1 MSSPDSNN
9 IDFSML
15 LASAAHDMK
24 NSLGMLLATLD
35 QMDRV
40 AGLESQ
46 DLQGHFSLLRGEA
59 SRINNDLI
67 YLLSLYRLQN
77 KQLKANIDEV
87 FVADFFNDQK
97 LRHDVLLKASGV
109 SLNIDVSDDV
119 VAYFDAELIAGVL
132 NNAIVNA
139 AKYTRSTITL
149 WAENNAGNV
158 VIEVRDDGPGFPSG
172 MIEENTDYQ
181 RGVSFKSGS
190 TNLGLFF
197 SNHIAALHSNA
208 GNIGRI
214 ELLNAATGGGIFRLI
229 LP

>member
-1 MSSPDSNN
+1 MSQLESQN

-24 NSLGMLLATLD
+24 NSLSMFLATLD
-35 QMDRV
+35 RLDEV
-40 AGLESQ
+40 G
-46 DLQGHFSLLRGEA
+46 QGSGAEISSYCSLLRGEA

-77 KQLKANIDEV
+77 KQLVATIDEV
-87 FVADFFNDQK
+87 YLPDFLEEQR
-97 LRHDVLLKASGV
+97 LRHQVLIRAAGV
-109 SLNIDVSDDV
+109 SLNIKVNDDV
-119 VAYFDAELIAGVL
+119 FGYFDAELISGVL

-139 AKYTRSTITL
+139 AKYTHNVITMSVRQEQQGIVIDVEDDGEGFP
-149 WAENNAGNV
+149 ATMIHENN
-158 VIEVRDDGPGFPSG
+158 
-172 MIEENTDYQ
+172 DYQ

-197 SNHIAALHSNA
+197 CNHIAALHAS
-208 GNIGRI
+208 GGRQGQV
-214 ELLNAATGGGIFRLI
+214 ELLNSEAGGGIFRLR

>member
-1 MSSPDSNN
+1 MATPDSQN

-24 NSLGMLLATLD
+24 NSLGMLLSTLD
-35 QMDRV
+35 QMDAV
-40 AGLESQ
+40 AVDQAQELKGY
-46 DLQGHFSLLRGEA
+46 FSLLRGEA

-77 KQLKANIDEV
+77 KQLQANVDEV
-87 FVADFFNDQK
+87 YLPEFFEDQQLRHAVLLEAFNVSLLIDVAD
-97 LRHDVLLKASGV
+97 DVL
-109 SLNIDVSDDV
+109 
-119 VAYFDAELIAGVL
+119 AYFDAELIAGVL

-139 AKYTRSTITL
+139 AKYTQSVIRLSATPHEGGVL
-149 WAENNAGNV
+149 
-158 VIEVRDDGPGFPSG
+158 IEVLDDGPGFPPS
-172 MIEENTDYQ
+172 MIDENTDYQ

-197 SNHIAALHSNA
+197 SNHIAALHTNE
-208 GNIGRI
+208 GQQGRI
-214 ELLNAATGGGIFRLI
+214 ELANNPSGGGIFRLI

>member
-1 MSSPDSNN
+1 MSQLESQN

-24 NSLGMLLATLD
+24 NSLSMFLATLD
-35 QMDRV
+35 RLDEV
-40 AGLESQ
+40 G
-46 DLQGHFSLLRGEA
+46 QGSGAEISSYCSLLRGEA

-77 KQLKANIDEV
+77 KQLVATIDEV
-87 FVADFFNDQK
+87 YLPDFLEDQR
-97 LRHDVLLKASGV
+97 LRHQVLLQAAGV
-109 SLNIDVSDDV
+109 SLSIEVEDDV
-119 VAYFDAELIAGVL
+119 VGYFDAELISGVL

-139 AKYTRSTITL
+139 AKYTHKDIRLVTRADQQGVVVDVIDDGEGFPEGMIH
-149 WAENNAGNV
+149 ENN
-158 VIEVRDDGPGFPSG
+158 
-172 MIEENTDYQ
+172 DYQ

-197 SNHIAALHSNA
+197 CNHIAALHAS
-208 GNIGRI
+208 GGRQGRI
-214 ELLNAATGGGIFRLI
+214 ELLNSEAGGGIFRLR

>member
-1 MSSPDSNN
+1 MSELEGQT

-24 NSLGMLLATLD
+24 NSLSILLSTLD
-35 QMDRV
+35 RIDEV
-40 AGLESQ
+40 SHSANGEIK
-46 DLQGHFSLLRGEA
+46 GYCSLLRGEA

-77 KQLKANIDEV
+77 KQLVAHIDEV
-87 FVADFFNDQK
+87 YLPDFLEDQR
-97 LRHDVLLKASGV
+97 LRHQVLLQAAGV
-109 SLNIDVSDDV
+109 SLSIEVEDDV
-119 VAYFDAELIAGVL
+119 VGYFDAELISGVL

-139 AKYTRSTITL
+139 AKYTHKDIRLVARADQQGVVVDVIDDGDGFPEGMIH
-149 WAENNAGNV
+149 ENN
-158 VIEVRDDGPGFPSG
+158 
-172 MIEENTDYQ
+172 DYQ

-197 SNHIAALHSNA
+197 SNHIAALHAS
-208 GNIGRI
+208 GGRQGRI
-214 ELLNAATGGGIFRLI
+214 ELLNSEAGGGIFRLR